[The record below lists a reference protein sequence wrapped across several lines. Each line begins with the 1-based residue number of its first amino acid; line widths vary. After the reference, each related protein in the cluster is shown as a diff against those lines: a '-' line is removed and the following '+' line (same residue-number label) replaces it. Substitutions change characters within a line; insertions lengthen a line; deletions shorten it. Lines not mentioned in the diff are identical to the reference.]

1 MIDEATKPL
10 YKQIAEL
17 EDALKDAFRP
27 GDLIALQSNNGMF
40 MCAEQGG
47 PGLNGRYVFTG
58 KAGVSVWE
66 SYTIVQ
72 GAK

>member
-1 MIDEATKPL
+1 MIDDATKPL
-10 YKQIAEL
+10 YDQIDEL

-40 MCAEQGG
+40 ICAEQGG
-47 PGLNGRYVFTG
+47 PALNQRYVFSG
-58 KAGVSVWE
+58 KAGVSIWE
-66 SYTIVQ
+66 TYTCHK